1 MTNFIFRCLDSIF
14 DGFTDVQS
22 GEWIVPDARK
32 LDIEIV
38 IPYRFTANTSRNA
51 RERQQQ
57 MRKGIIPSAR
67 RRNLE
72 FNYLLDGE
80 RIILRDYPTT
90 LVTSYSTARTILNL
104 KADDSS
110 DPMAEQRF
118 VAKELNLFEA
128 ALHALLDRDYLRR
141 YMTHYHA
148 DAAESELTARQ
159 EQILLF
165 LKEHVKVI
173 REDY

>member
-38 IPYRFTANTSRNA
+38 IPYRFTANISRNA
-51 RERQQQ
+51 RERQ

-67 RRNLE
+67 RRNLQ

>member
-1 MTNFIFRCLDSIF
+1 M
-14 DGFTDVQS
+14 
-22 GEWIVPDARK
+22 
-32 LDIEIV
+32 
-38 IPYRFTANTSRNA
+38 
-51 RERQQQ
+51 
-57 MRKGIIPSAR
+57 
-67 RRNLE
+67 
-72 FNYLLDGE
+72 DGE

-104 KADDSS
+104 KANDSS

-118 VAKELNLFEA
+118 VAKGLNLFEA

-148 DAAESELTARQ
+148 DAAGTELTARQ

-165 LKEHVKVI
+165 LKEHVKVV